1 MSKHSL
7 GLYEQIAGLKVA
19 LASKRTPRRLRPA
32 LRRRLQRLEQEFGK
46 HSRPILRS
54 PKFLGWFEF

>member
-1 MSKHSL
+1 MAKRSISL
-7 GLYEQIAGLKVA
+7 SEQIAGIKAA

-32 LRRRLQRLEQEFGK
+32 LRRRLHKLEVALNER
-46 HSRPILRS
+46 SRVSTRR